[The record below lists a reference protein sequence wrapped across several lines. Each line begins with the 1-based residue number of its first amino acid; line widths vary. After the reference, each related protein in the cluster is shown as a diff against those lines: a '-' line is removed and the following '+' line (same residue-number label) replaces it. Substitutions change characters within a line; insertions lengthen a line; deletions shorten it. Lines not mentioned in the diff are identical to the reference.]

1 MMNNYISI
9 RGAKEHNLNNIN
21 IDIPRDKLIVITG
34 VSGSGKTSL
43 AFDTIYAEGQHRYIE
58 SLSAYA
64 RQFLEQIA
72 KPEIESIVGLP
83 PTISI
88 EQRGGTGTPRSI
100 VATTTEIYD
109 YLRVIF
115 ARLGQPHCYKCNR
128 PVVRQSAQQIIQQIR
143 SLPTYTSIV
152 ILAPI
157 IRGKKGEHRE
167 VFDRIKRNGFIRV
180 RVNGKILELS
190 SSIPRLNKYKKHNI
204 EIVVDRLTTAPAGLP
219 IGTAP
224 SGIEPKESDKNR
236 LADSVETALRLGEG
250 LVIISY
256 QNATQ
261 SIKDSR
267 NNVVHSKSSDMLFSE
282 HYACPDC
289 QINFSEL
296 SPRIFSFNSPYGAC
310 PRCNGLGTRME
321 LDRDLIVP
329 DKSLSLSDGA
339 IEAWRK
345 SGHRMAIYY
354 SYILKEF
361 ANHFDVSLNTTFQNL
376 PEEKKRILMY
386 GTTSADEQKY
396 GSDFTGVIPDL
407 ERRFYKT
414 QSESVKH
421 KILYYM
427 SELPCPT
434 CKGARLKQEPL
445 AVKLGGKNIHEII
458 TMPVKDAYRF
468 FNELKL
474 TPEQTLIGQLALKEV
489 KNRLSFLINVGL
501 SYLTLDRRSLT
512 LSGGEAQRIRL
523 ASQVGSGLVGVCYVL
538 DEPTIGLH
546 QHDNQKLLDTLKKL
560 RDLGNTVIVVEHDED
575 TIRASDYLIDIGPSA
590 GKRGGKVIVSAP
602 TKEALN
608 GNYPL
613 IKPLPIITPEASP
626 ATSIDSHPG
635 ESEGGQ
641 ASLTLQYLSGK
652 LRIEPPKQ
660 RRFNNHLFPLPS
672 LNKGKRSD
680 SPCRINSVP
689 AKSGWKNSSQPD
701 HPPDWMPRQ
710 NAPVGLAGQAGIS
723 SRTGNW
729 LTIVGAREFNLK
741 NINVSIPLGCFTC
754 VTGVSGS
761 GKSTLVNEILYKGL
775 LRKLYNSRI
784 HSGECD
790 DILGIENIDKVII
803 IDQSPIGRTPRSN
816 PATYTGVFDE
826 IRRVFA
832 STKEARLRGYKPNRF
847 SFNLKAGHC
856 VACHGQG
863 TKLIAMHFLPDIHIV
878 CEQCKGKRYNRE
890 TLDIIYKG
898 KNIAD
903 ILEME
908 VSTAIEF
915 FQNFP
920 HILRVLKTLESVGLG
935 YIALGQASTTL
946 SGGEAQ
952 RIKLSSELGRAAT
965 KKTIYILDEPT
976 TGLHFSDIN
985 KLLHVLNRLVD
996 RGNTVVVI
1004 EHNMH
1009 VIKMADYIIDLGPE
1023 GGDEGGSVVAVGTPE
1038 EVASAKGGSA
1048 SGTGLREEDC
1058 TRKNER
1064 YYTGKI
1070 LKKYL

>member
-1 MMNNYISI
+1 MSNFISI
-9 RGAKEHNLNNIN
+9 RGASEHNLDNIN
-21 IDIPRDKLIVITG
+21 IDIPRDKLIVVTG

-43 AFDTIYAEGQHRYIE
+43 AFDTIYAEGQRRYIE
-58 SLSAYA
+58 SLSTYA

-72 KPEIESIVGLP
+72 KPDVESIEGLP

-115 ARLGQPHCYKCNR
+115 ARLGQPYCYKCNQ
-128 PVVRQSAQQIIQQIR
+128 PVARQSAQQIIQQIR
-143 SLPTYTSIV
+143 ALPIYTSII

-167 VFDRIKRNGFIRV
+167 VFEQIKRNGFVRV
-180 RVNGKILELS
+180 RVNGKIMELTS
-190 SSIPRLNKYKKHNI
+190 ALPKLDKYKKHNI
-204 EIVVDRLTTAPAGLP
+204 EIVVDRLT
-219 IGTAP
+219 
-224 SGIEPKESDKNR
+224 IEPKESDKSR
-236 LADSVETALRLGEG
+236 LADSIETALRLGEG
-250 LVIISY
+250 LVIISH
-256 QNATQ
+256 QNASQ
-261 SIKDSR
+261 SIKDSAHH
-267 NNVVHSKSSDMLFSE
+267 VVHSKSSDMIFSE
-282 HYACPDC
+282 HYACPKC
-289 QINFSEL
+289 QINLSEL

-321 LDRDLIVP
+321 LDVDLIIP
-329 DKSLSLSDGA
+329 NKSLSLSDGA
-339 IEAWRK
+339 VEAWRK

-354 SYILKEF
+354 SYVIKEF
-361 ANHFDVSLNTTFQNL
+361 TRHFDIDPNTPFHSL
-376 PEEKKRILMY
+376 PEEKKRILIY
-386 GTTSADEQKY
+386 GTSPVDEQKY
-396 GSDFTGVIPDL
+396 GYDFAGVVPDL

-421 KILYYM
+421 KILSYM

-434 CKGARLKQEPL
+434 CQGARLKPEPL

-458 TMPVKDAYRF
+458 TMSVKDAYRF

-474 TPEQTLIGQLALKEV
+474 TPEQAIIGQLAFKEV
-489 KNRLSFLINVGL
+489 KNRLSFLVDVGL

-560 RDLGNTVIVVEHDED
+560 KNLGNTVIVVEHDED
-575 TIRASDYLIDIGPSA
+575 TIKASDYLIDIGLGA
-590 GKRGGKVIVSAP
+590 GKRGGKVIISTQ
-602 TKEALN
+602 TKEIFN
-608 GNYPL
+608 GNYQL
-613 IKPLPIITPEASP
+613 EKPLPTTECPTSQTANNSDKRTPDINNMSLP
-626 ATSIDSHPG
+626 T
-635 ESEGGQ
+635 GQ
-641 ASLTLQYLSGK
+641 NTILANNTSLTLQYLTGK

-660 RRFNNHLFPLPS
+660 RRFNSKLFPPPIFS
-672 LNKGKRSD
+672 KGK
-680 SPCRINSVP
+680 
-689 AKSGWKNSSQPD
+689 WKNPS
-701 HPPDWMPRQ
+701 
-710 NAPVGLAGQAGIS
+710 
-723 SRTGNW
+723 NW
-729 LTIVGAREFNLK
+729 ITIVGAQEFNLK

-754 VTGVSGS
+754 ITGVSGS
-761 GKSTLVNEILYKGL
+761 GKSTLINEILYKGL
-775 LRKLYNSRI
+775 LRKLYQSRI
-784 HSGECD
+784 HFGKCD
-790 DILGIENIDKVII
+790 NILGIENVDKAII

-826 IRRVFA
+826 IRKVFA

-856 VACHGQG
+856 VGCHGQG
-863 TKLIAMHFLPDIHIV
+863 TKLIEMHFLPDIYIV

-890 TLDIIYKG
+890 TLDIVYRG
-898 KNIAD
+898 KTIAD

-908 VSTAIEF
+908 VSAAIEF

-920 HILRVLKTLESVGLG
+920 NILRILKTLESVGLG

-952 RIKLSSELGRAAT
+952 RIKLSTELGRASNN
-965 KKTIYILDEPT
+965 KTIYILDEPT

-985 KLLHVLNRLVD
+985 KLLNVLNRLVD

-1023 GGDEGGSVVAVGTPE
+1023 GGDAGGSVVATGTPE
-1038 EVASAKGGSA
+1038 EVATNHRS
-1048 SGTGLREEDC
+1048 
-1058 TRKNER
+1058 
-1064 YYTGKI
+1064 YTGRI

>member
-1 MMNNYISI
+1 MSNYISI
-9 RGAKEHNLNNIN
+9 RGANEHNLNNIN

-72 KPEIESIVGLP
+72 KPDVESIAGLP

-128 PVVRQSAQQIIQQIR
+128 PVVRQSAQQIIQQIQ

-180 RVNGKILELS
+180 RVNGKIVELT
-190 SSIPRLNKYKKHNI
+190 SSIPRLDKYKKHNI
-204 EIVVDRLTTAPAGLP
+204 EIVVDRLT
-219 IGTAP
+219 
-224 SGIEPKESDKNR
+224 IEPKESYKSR

-250 LVIISY
+250 LIIISHAPLERTTLRTLTGSQSENPERVIGDKDKHISPHPDRPAWRDSNGLRSNKNLLLH

-261 SIKDSR
+261 SIKDSIHR
-267 NNVVHSKSSDMLFSE
+267 VSHSKYSDMVFSE

-310 PRCNGLGTRME
+310 LRCNGLGTRME
-321 LDRDLIVP
+321 LDMDLIIP

-354 SYILKEF
+354 SYVLKEF
-361 ANHFDVSLNTTFQNL
+361 ANHFNISLNTPFHNL
-376 PEEKKRILMY
+376 PEEKRRILIY
-386 GTTSADEQKY
+386 GTTPADEHKY
-396 GSDFTGVIPDL
+396 GRDFTGVIPDL

-421 KILYYM
+421 KILFYM
-427 SELPCPT
+427 SELPCPV
-434 CKGARLKQEPL
+434 CKGARLKPEPL

-458 TMPVKDAYRF
+458 TMSVKNAYRF

-474 TPEQTLIGQLALKEV
+474 TPEQIIIGQLALKEV
-489 KNRLSFLINVGL
+489 KNRLSFLMGVGL

-575 TIRASDYLIDIGPSA
+575 TIRASDYLIDIGPGA

-602 TKEALN
+602 IKETLN
-608 GNYPL
+608 GNYSL
-613 IKPLPIITPEASP
+613 IKPLPTIHERPPNQTVNTPANGTNSSSSLS
-626 ATSIDSHPG
+626 AFG
-635 ESEGGQ
+635 ETPLGNT
-641 ASLTLQYLSGK
+641 SLTLQYLTGK

-660 RRFNNHLFPLPS
+660 RRFSNNLFPLPVF
-672 LNKGKRSD
+672 NKEK
-680 SPCRINSVP
+680 
-689 AKSGWKNSSQPD
+689 WKNSS
-701 HPPDWMPRQ
+701 
-710 NAPVGLAGQAGIS
+710 
-723 SRTGNW
+723 NW
-729 LTIVGAREFNLK
+729 LTITGARAFNLK

-761 GKSTLVNEILYKGL
+761 GKSTLINEILYKGL
-775 LRKLYNSRI
+775 LRKLYKSRI

-790 DILGIENIDKVII
+790 DILGVENIDKAII

-826 IRRVFA
+826 IRKVFA
-832 STKEARLRGYKPNRF
+832 STKEARLRGYKPGRF

-856 VACHGQG
+856 AACHGQG
-863 TKLIAMHFLPDIHIV
+863 TKLIEMHFLPDIYIV

-890 TLDIIYKG
+890 TLDILYKG
-898 KNIAD
+898 KNIAA

-908 VSTAIEF
+908 VSAAIEF
-915 FQNFP
+915 LQNFP
-920 HILRVLKTLESVGLG
+920 NILRILKTLESVGLG

-952 RIKLSSELGRAAT
+952 RIKLATELGRAPT
-965 KKTIYILDEPT
+965 NKTIYILDEPT

-985 KLLHVLNRLVD
+985 KLLNVLNRLVD

-1023 GGDEGGSVVAVGTPE
+1023 GGDAGGSVVATGTPE
-1038 EVASAKGGSA
+1038 EIA
-1048 SGTGLREEDC
+1048 
-1058 TRKNER
+1058 KNER

>member
-1 MMNNYISI
+1 MTNYISI
-9 RGAKEHNLNNIN
+9 RGAKEHNLKNIN
-21 IDIPRDKLIVITG
+21 IDIPRDKLIVVTG

-72 KPEIESIVGLP
+72 KPDVESIEGLP

-88 EQRGGTGTPRSI
+88 EQRGGAGTPRSI

-115 ARLGQPHCYKCNR
+115 ARLGQPYCYKCNR
-128 PVVRQSAQQIIQQIR
+128 PIVRQSAQQIIQQIR
-143 SLPTYTSIV
+143 SFPQGTNIV
-152 ILAPI
+152 ILSPI

-167 VFDRIKRNGFIRV
+167 VFDRIRRNGFIRV
-180 RVNGKILELS
+180 RVNGKIVELT
-190 SSIPRLNKYKKHNI
+190 SSIPRLDRYKKHNI
-204 EIVVDRLTTAPAGLP
+204 EIVVDRLTV
-219 IGTAP
+219 
-224 SGIEPKESDKNR
+224 EPVRSHSDGGVPTNVGVTSNGVEPQIDKSR

-250 LVIISY
+250 LVIIS
-256 QNATQ
+256 QQPRGKRA
-261 SIKDSR
+261 
-267 NNVVHSKSSDMLFSE
+267 SDTIFSE

-289 QINFSEL
+289 QISLSEL

-310 PRCNGLGTRME
+310 QRCNGLGIRME
-321 LDRDLIVP
+321 LDIDLIVP

-354 SYILKEF
+354 SYVLREF
-361 ANHFDVSLNTTFQNL
+361 ATNFDVSPDTPFHKI
-376 PEEKKRILMY
+376 PEEKRRILMY
-386 GTTSADEQKY
+386 GTTSEDKEKY
-396 GSDFTGVIPDL
+396 GRDFTGVVPDL

-421 KILYYM
+421 KILFYM
-427 SELPCPT
+427 SELPCPV
-434 CKGARLKQEPL
+434 CKGARLKPEPL

-458 TMPVKDAYRF
+458 QMSVKDAYRF
-468 FNELKL
+468 FNELTL
-474 TPEQTLIGQLALKEV
+474 SAEQAFIGQLALKEV
-489 KNRLSFLINVGL
+489 KNRLSFLMDVGL

-546 QHDNQKLLDTLKKL
+546 QHDNQKLLSTLKKL
-560 RDLGNTVIVVEHDED
+560 RNLGNTVIVVEHDED
-575 TIRASDYLIDIGPSA
+575 TIRASDYLIDIGPDA
-590 GKRGGKVIVSAP
+590 GKQGGKVIVSTP
-602 TKEALN
+602 TKECLM
-608 GNYPL
+608 
-613 IKPLPIITPEASP
+613 ASP
-626 ATSIDSHPG
+626 NT
-635 ESEGGQ
+635 
-641 ASLTLQYLSGK
+641 SLTLQYLSGK
-652 LRIEPPKQ
+652 LRIEVPKQ
-660 RRFNNHLFPLPS
+660 RRFRHNLWDPCTCPTGRQTEGL
-672 LNKGKRSD
+672 GK
-680 SPCRINSVP
+680 
-689 AKSGWKNSSQPD
+689 
-701 HPPDWMPRQ
+701 
-710 NAPVGLAGQAGIS
+710 
-723 SRTGNW
+723 W
-729 LTIVGAREFNLK
+729 LTITGAREFNLK

-775 LRKLYNSRI
+775 LRKLYKSRI
-784 HSGECD
+784 RSGQCD
-790 DILGIENIDKVII
+790 DILGVENIDKAII

-826 IRRVFA
+826 IRKVFA
-832 STKEARLRGYKPNRF
+832 STKEARLRGYKPGRF

-856 VACHGQG
+856 AACHGQG
-863 TKLIAMHFLPDIHIV
+863 TKLIKMHFLPDIYIV

-890 TLDIIYKG
+890 TLDIVYKG

-908 VSTAIEF
+908 VSTATEF

-920 HILRVLKTLESVGLG
+920 NILRILKTLESVGLG

-952 RIKLSSELGRAAT
+952 RIKLSTELGRVPT
-965 KKTIYILDEPT
+965 NKTIYILDEPT

-985 KLLHVLNRLVD
+985 KLLNVLNRLVD

-1023 GGDEGGSVVAVGTPE
+1023 GGDAGGLVVATGTPE
-1038 EVASAKGGSA
+1038 EVA
-1048 SGTGLREEDC
+1048 
-1058 TRKNER
+1058 KNQR

-1070 LKKYL
+1070 LRKYL